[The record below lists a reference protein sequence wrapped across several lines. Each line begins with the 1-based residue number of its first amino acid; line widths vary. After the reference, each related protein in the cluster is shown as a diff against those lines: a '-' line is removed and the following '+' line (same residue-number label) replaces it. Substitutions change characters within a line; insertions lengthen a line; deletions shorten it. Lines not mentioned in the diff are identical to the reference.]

1 MQLRVDETVL
11 NKLTEQC
18 QLSDSGARMVNAVIE
33 QQILPGIA
41 KSILEFMAE
50 DDMPDI
56 LTLAV
61 DENDEITATFAD
73 QA

>member
-1 MQLRVDETVL
+1 
-11 NKLTEQC
+11 
-18 QLSDSGARMVNAVIE
+18 MVNAVIE